1 MKHDLISVIIPFY
14 NRANYLPEAVDS
26 VFRQTTGNVELILV
40 DDGSTDA
47 SMERACRRWKN
58 RGGTMG
64 SAIDNAMGSAANQN
78 TNFSHHSP
86 IRTLINL
93 RIPHSGMPG
102 LVRNRGIE
110 LSSGS
115 LIAFLDS
122 DDLWLPRKLELQLPL
137 HKKFRISH
145 TRETWLRAESAA
157 PAPSTESAA
166 PASTPVS
173 KLQFRTISQKS
184 QKHRRSGNI
193 FQDALWK
200 CIIGPST
207 VLMEKTLFA
216 ECGMFREDLEIA
228 EDYEFWLRIC
238 SQTDIAYVDAELT
251 QKRAGMPD
259 QNQLSERC
267 TYIEQFRIQA
277 LRKLLET
284 SNCLH
289 SRQRYSAWSILRKK
303 AEIVRNGAEKRGQA
317 GDEYTKLIQQCDT
330 EMLNVS
336 ESAH

>member
-1 MKHDLISVIIPFY
+1 MKHNLISVIIPFY
-14 NRANYLPEAVDS
+14 NRGNYLPEAVDS

-40 DDGSTDA
+40 DDGSTDE

-58 RGGTMG
+58 RGGAMG
-64 SAIDNAMGSAANQN
+64 SAMGSAANQN
-78 TNFSHHSP
+78 TNFSHFSHHSP

-115 LIAFLDS
+115 LVAFLDS
-122 DDLWLPRKLELQLPL
+122 DDLWLPRKLELQLPM

-145 TRETWLRAESAA
+145 TSETWLRA
-157 PAPSTESAA
+157 ESAA

-207 VLMEKTLFA
+207 VLMEKSLFA

-238 SQTDIAYVDAELT
+238 SQTDIAYADTELT

-259 QNQLSERC
+259 QNQLSERY